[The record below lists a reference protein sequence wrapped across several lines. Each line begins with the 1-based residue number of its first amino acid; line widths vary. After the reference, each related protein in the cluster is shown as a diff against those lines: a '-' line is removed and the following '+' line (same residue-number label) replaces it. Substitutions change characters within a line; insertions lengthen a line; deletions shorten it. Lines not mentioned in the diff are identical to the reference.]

1 MDKLASAG
9 QSHRIILSITT
20 RLNSTTLKL
29 KKVKLVL
36 GKSWKTYLF
45 TVAIWVKGIINFEK
59 SHTGVALITCQ
70 RSKSLK
76 TKRSEKRARS
86 LNSKDDCLFNRSQES
101 HLVKVASCSQ
111 CSKTIQSNPKYRSLK
126 SRKDATAHLTHPDM
140 KWIISK
146 QKIVQLN

>member
-9 QSHRIILSITT
+9 QLPRIILTITT

-29 KKVKLVL
+29 EKVKLVL
-36 GKSWKTYLF
+36 EKSCETCLF
-45 TVAIWVKGIINFEK
+45 TVAVRVKGIVNFEK

-86 LNSKDDCLFNRSQES
+86 LSSKDDCLFNPSQES
-101 HLVKVASCSQ
+101 HLVKVASYSK

-140 KWIISK
+140 K
-146 QKIVQLN
+146 